1 MKKIYEK
8 ALQPQHAT
16 AGFVK
21 TGLYPLNREKIDATR
36 CATTEPFDD
45 FSLTSSVHSSPPSSF
60 STNIPFAVPPV
71 SSSSL
76 TIATT
81 LPISTTPLTS
91 SIVTTSPISTSLS
104 NNSTPNINLP
114 LSSSRIVPLHSS
126 TPEVSRVN
134 SRKTIVESR
143 TNESNVVARQLNS
156 LSESILFQ
164 LQINHAKKNDNKKTR
179 IDTNGI
185 GGKVLNEASAKAI
198 IQAKEDKKSEKLQKQ
213 IENLEKKTIASDK
226 KAKMLLETAEKNK
239 LKILNLKKISNQKVI
254 IKQKVTNNENKE
266 NKVIFCRD
274 CGVKLDEVINK
285 NWLACENCD
294 NWFCFDCNENI
305 KSDDTCIYC

>member
-1 MKKIYEK
+1 LQPLDFNVLKPLKSVWKAIVSEYYLNNNFDNISKSVFPSLLKKIYEK
-8 ALQPQHAT
+8 ALQPQHAA

-21 TGLYPLNREKIDATR
+21 TGLFPLNREKIDATR

-45 FSLTSSVHSSPPSSF
+45 SSLTSSVHSSPPSSS
-60 STNIPFAVPPV
+60 STNIPLAVPPV

-81 LPISTTPLTS
+81 SPISTKPLTS
-91 SIVTTSPISTSLS
+91 SIVTTAPISTSPISTSLS

-114 LSSSRIVPLHSS
+114 LSSSRVVPLYSS

-156 LSESILFQ
+156 LSESILSQ

-185 GGKVLNEASAKAI
+185 GGKVLNEASTKAI

-213 IENLEKKTIASDK
+213 IENLEKKTIASDN
-226 KAKMLLETAEKNK
+226 KAKMLLKTAEKNK
-239 LKILNLKKISNQKVI
+239 LKILNLKK
-254 IKQKVTNNENKE
+254 
-266 NKVIFCRD
+266 
-274 CGVKLDEVINK
+274 
-285 NWLACENCD
+285 
-294 NWFCFDCNENI
+294 
-305 KSDDTCIYC
+305 